1 MLWSKKHSL
10 TTFVKRIAWR
20 NNLQDVS
27 MLRLEEAA
35 INRSPGKEAVT
46 DNCSNS

>member
-1 MLWSKKHSL
+1 MLWSKKQSF
-10 TTFVKRIAWR
+10 TAFVKRIAGG

-35 INRSPGKEAVT
+35 INRSPGKEAIT
-46 DNCSNS
+46 DDCSNS